1 PLPFT
6 RDGRARASLRACR
19 RSAAPLAAA
28 AAIPASGSEG
38 PRRVGGRLPSSPGA
52 NAAHSSR
59 PPLGGRPRPNFTC
72 RGFLGGKEAPE
83 LFKSSVPLL
92 CEGPPGLTEC
102 LPLLEEAVVV
112 PGAIEI
118 HVVGEANQSRELLG
132 SGALS
137 G

>member
-1 PLPFT
+1 MLLI
-6 RDGRARASLRACR
+6 GCCYAARQRFGES
-19 RSAAPLAAA
+19 
-28 AAIPASGSEG
+28 
-38 PRRVGGRLPSSPGA
+38 RRVGGRLLSSPGA

-59 PPLGGRPRPNFTC
+59 PPLGSRPRSNFTC

-102 LPLLEEAVVV
+102 LPLLEEAVEV

-118 HVVGEANQSRELLG
+118 HVVGEANQSRELPG
-132 SGALS
+132 SGA
-137 G
+137 